1 MRLRVVCG
9 LRVTMASFSP
19 TSALSKVDFP
29 ALGRPMM
36 ETNPDRNAM
45 SALDLLGGRTRL
57 QTNTHSI
64 HTAVGGFQHF
74 EAQPVLLEDFSRL
87 GYVSREF
94 AHQSRNCGRLF
105 FIGPHA
111 EQFLQ
116 QVHVGVSV
124 QNIRGL
130 ALFHEV
136 SLLVLVADLAND
148 LLHQVFDRYQA
159 PDAAVLVYY
168 DGHANVV
175 AL

>member
-74 EAQPVLLEDFSRL
+74 EAQPVLLEDFTRL
-87 GYVSREF
+87 GDVSGEF
-94 AHQSRNCGRLF
+94 AYQSGNGGRLF
-105 FIGPHA
+105 YLRPHA
-111 EQFLQ
+111 EQFFQ
-116 QVHVGVSV
+116 QVHIGVAV
-124 QNIRGL
+124 EDVRGL
-130 ALFHEV
+130 ALFH
-136 SLLVLVADLAND
+136 
-148 LLHQVFDRYQA
+148 
-159 PDAAVLVYY
+159 
-168 DGHANVV
+168 
-175 AL
+175 